1 MDVALPVDPRGGL
14 WAPGGSWLDT
24 YAQLQDP
31 TGWGGTGN
39 WGKIWADSI
48 NVIRSVAETLGITDA
63 LSDNVVNQIAFQ
75 LMAGGGAAAHLDP
88 QSAGNWPTQAQQ
100 TVEQILLGKLERGEF
115 EKPLGVGTI
124 KELETEFTNRAAI
137 QLITLA
143 PGEALAWAI
152 GVKGEQEGELNKSQ
166 VLATIDQRAYA
177 QWGLTVEQQEQLAV
191 GVPGG
196 TSATISD
203 MVNPLWTRAVSVW
216 GDTSYRKDDPW
227 LMDNYQVTNDD
238 GSRRFRTAAEM
249 GDLARTNMARSQYG
263 SEYQDPMN
271 DFLVGAAQMFRSDF

>member
-1 MDVALPVDPRGGL
+1 M
-14 WAPGGSWLDT
+14 
-24 YAQLQDP
+24 
-31 TGWGGTGN
+31 
-39 WGKIWADSI
+39 
-48 NVIRSVAETLGITDA
+48 
-63 LSDNVVNQIAFQ
+63 
-75 LMAGGGAAAHLDP
+75 
-88 QSAGNWPTQAQQ
+88 
-100 TVEQILLGKLERGEF
+100 GKLERGEF

-152 GVKGEQEGELNKSQ
+152 GVKGEQEEELNKSQ

-196 TSATISD
+196 TSGTISD